1 MSDRRQNRL
10 SADQAMSVR
19 LAQVKLLQSKLDRMV
34 KDLVQDFERK
44 GSKDWGHVGSLD
56 FVREMLKQSIVHL
69 GDDKP
74 EGDK

>member
-1 MSDRRQNRL
+1 MTERRTQQFT
-10 SADQAMSVR
+10 ADQAMSIR

-34 KDLVQDFERK
+34 KELVQDFERN

-56 FVREMLKQSIVHL
+56 YVREMLKQSIVHL

-74 EGDK
+74 EESK